1 MICFIGYATPPVLA
15 STPISSITQQS
26 NEDDIIAP
34 PYSPISISNTSQQ
47 GLIDTSISQPC
58 ESSPIKPNGCTTP
71 DNVKLLQY
79 SGNSDWKGFI
89 VVGDNIDKNVHARH
103 QTIDSRNQ
111 SLHYFNSYAVR
122 DRCNFS
128 NFAEHHCP
136 PDLAT
141 YDVSEFL
148 PSKADFDTLIRH
160 FSIFVARLLTTYV
173 PGFAVFKS
181 LCIPHIKHKYTV
193 EMCQKS
199 DVVSEYVL
207 FVELIVTAL
216 GPS

>member
-1 MICFIGYATPPVLA
+1 MICSLDMPPPVLA
-15 STPISSITQQS
+15 STPISSITQQ
-26 NEDDIIAP
+26 DDIIAP
-34 PYSPISISNTSQQ
+34 PYSPISIPNTSQQ

-71 DNVKLLQY
+71 DNVQY

-103 QTIDSRNQ
+103 QTIDQ

-181 LCIPHIKHKYTV
+181 LCIPHIKHKYTF

-207 FVELIVTAL
+207 
-216 GPS
+216 